1 MIVAYMH
8 ECLHVLYLLQDK
20 WISLDETL
28 HKPSLGHVVYKYF
41 KQILQSYIFVD
52 LKAQL
57 NTKWNVIIYN
67 SMAQYNI
74 SA

>member
-1 MIVAYMH
+1 MH
-8 ECLHVLYLLQDK
+8 ACLYVPHLLQDR

-41 KQILQSYIFVD
+41 KQILQSYVFVH

-57 NTKWNVIIYN
+57 NTK
-67 SMAQYNI
+67 
-74 SA
+74 